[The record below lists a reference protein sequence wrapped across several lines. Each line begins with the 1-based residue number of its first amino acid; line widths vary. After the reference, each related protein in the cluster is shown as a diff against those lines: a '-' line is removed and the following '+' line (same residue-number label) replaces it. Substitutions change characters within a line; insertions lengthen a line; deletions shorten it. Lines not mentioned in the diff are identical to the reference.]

1 MKQQNVVVMGGSFN
15 PPTIAHMQIMQQA
28 LDVLEADRGYFVPV
42 SFAYLKRKMIKA
54 GEGHLCLPDE
64 LRLNMLRAM
73 IQADERIQID
83 TQEMGE
89 PCAITQKTMK
99 TAQERHPDAKIYFVA
114 GADKIPMLEDFVRKW
129 NFLKQY
135 GAIVFSRDK
144 NDVMEEIARHELLAA
159 FQSAI
164 VPIVP
169 PQAIEGISSTQVRKH
184 LFDVDAVAD
193 MLHPDVTKMLRQ
205 LKPEDFP
212 EEIIGFK
219 DGFAFLSND
228 YPVSVTYEGLSY
240 PCANS
245 AFLASK
251 YADASKR
258 AEIARMKPEKA
269 KQKYGAETGDAD
281 WESRKIAIMDEIV
294 RNKFSQHPDLSEQ
307 LVNTG
312 SRKLIAGGKNG
323 GFWGVDLYTWEGEN
337 RLGILLMNLRK
348 DLKEEKTYEV

>member
-1 MKQQNVVVMGGSFN
+1 MKKKNVVVMGGSFN
-15 PPTIAHMQIMQQA
+15 PPTMAHLKIMQVA
-28 LDVLEADRGYFVPV
+28 LDALEADRGYFVPV
-42 SFAYLKRKMIKA
+42 SFAYLKRKMVKA

-73 IQADERIQID
+73 IQTDERIQID
-83 TQEMGE
+83 TQEMSE

-99 TAQERHPDAKIYFVA
+99 STQERHPDARIYFVA
-114 GADKIPMLEDFVRKW
+114 GADKIPLLEEFVRKW
-129 NFLKQY
+129 NFLERY
-135 GAIVFSRDK
+135 SVIVFSREGTSL
-144 NDVMEEIARHELLAA
+144 MEEIARHELLAA

-169 PQAIEGISSTQVRKH
+169 PKDIEGISSTQVRKH

-193 MLHPDVTKMLRQ
+193 MLHPAVVSMLRQ

-228 YPVSVTYEGLSY
+228 YPVPVTYEGLSY
-240 PCANS
+240 PCASS

-251 YADASKR
+251 YADALRR
-258 AEIARMKPEKA
+258 AEIARMKLEKA
-269 KQKYGAETGDAD
+269 KQKYGAEPGNAD

-294 RNKFSQHPDLSEQ
+294 RNKFLQHPDLSEQ
-307 LVNTG
+307 LANTG

-323 GFWGVDLYTWEGEN
+323 GFWGVDLYTWKGEN
-337 RLGILLMNLRK
+337 MLGILLMNLRK
-348 DLKEEKTYEV
+348 DLKAEKTHEV